1 MNQTKEKEGSKINA
15 FGIIGSYNHY
25 TTLVKVSTFIIENLN
40 HLDDDHSTDTMIFRK
55 TNSN

>member
-25 TTLVKVSTFIIENLN
+25 TTLVKVSAFIIENLN
-40 HLDDDHSTDTMIFRK
+40 HLDDLSTDTMIFRK